1 MPHLPA
7 KTSSFKVWA
16 ERVQEHA
23 RGPALKSELA
33 YWQAQLQG
41 LSDNLPCDNPY
52 GRRQLKHAAYV
63 GGRLER
69 EWTRRLLQQ
78 APAAYRTQIN
88 DLLLTAL
95 ARVVCRW
102 SGEAEVLVRL
112 EGHGREDLFED
123 IDLSRTVGWF
133 TSLYPLRL
141 SPRIDLVDSIKTIKE
156 QIRAVPNKGIGY
168 GLLRYLGDD
177 EARTTLGCLPEGQL
191 VFNYLG
197 QFDGSFDQE
206 QGLFVPAR
214 EGSGAERSDEAVL
227 DGLLALSGQVYDGEL
242 SLQWTFSREVFEE
255 ATIQRLADEY
265 LSELQA
271 LVAHCCEERNRGL
284 TPSDFPLAD
293 IDQARLDS
301 LPLPVGSIADLY
313 PLSPMQQGMLFHSLY
328 EEGAGD
334 YIN

>member
-1 MPHLPA
+1 AALPDGSQRLLLVVHHLVVDGVSWRILLEDLQQAYQALATGEMPHLPA

-41 LSDNLPCDNPY
+41 LSDNLPCDNPH

-112 EGHGREDLFED
+112 EG
-123 IDLSRTVGWF
+123 
-133 TSLYPLRL
+133 
-141 SPRIDLVDSIKTIKE
+141 
-156 QIRAVPNKGIGY
+156 
-168 GLLRYLGDD
+168 
-177 EARTTLGCLPEGQL
+177 
-191 VFNYLG
+191 
-197 QFDGSFDQE
+197 
-206 QGLFVPAR
+206 
-214 EGSGAERSDEAVL
+214 
-227 DGLLALSGQVYDGEL
+227 
-242 SLQWTFSREVFEE
+242 
-255 ATIQRLADEY
+255 
-265 LSELQA
+265 
-271 LVAHCCEERNRGL
+271 
-284 TPSDFPLAD
+284 
-293 IDQARLDS
+293 
-301 LPLPVGSIADLY
+301 
-313 PLSPMQQGMLFHSLY
+313 
-328 EEGAGD
+328 
-334 YIN
+334 